1 MSDYILAGAQ
11 HMGVANHRLQ
21 EMLWLMGVAN
31 CILQGMLR
39 LMGVANW
46 LHWTAWFV
54 KHFIFHFL
62 IVLGMTSLLVIDFV
76 KGAVLRHVDAT
87 LLFTFLLLYAVTV
100 ILMCFAISVLFSK
113 GAHALSC

>member
-1 MSDYILAGAQ
+1 
-11 HMGVANHRLQ
+11 MGVANFLLQ
-21 EMLWLMGVAN
+21 ET
-31 CILQGMLR
+31 LR

-54 KHFIFHFL
+54 KHFIFLFL
-62 IVLGMTSLLVIDFV
+62 IILGMTSLLVIDFG